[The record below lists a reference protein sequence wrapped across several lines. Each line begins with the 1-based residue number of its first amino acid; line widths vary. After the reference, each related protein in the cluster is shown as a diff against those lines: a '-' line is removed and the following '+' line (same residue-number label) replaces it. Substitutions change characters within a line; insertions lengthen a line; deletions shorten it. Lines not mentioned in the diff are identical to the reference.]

1 MKKKKKKA
9 KICRLKQFLHN
20 LPHSKKLANEYS
32 NLPIYFYFY
41 FYLMYSINTNHMSEL
56 KRQTFFLLI
65 NKLFIVVEAAIIIS
79 KLDKVVKLC

>member
-1 MKKKKKKA
+1 
-9 KICRLKQFLHN
+9 
-20 LPHSKKLANEYS
+20 
-32 NLPIYFYFY
+32 
-41 FYLMYSINTNHMSEL
+41 MYSINTNHMSEL